1 MRPVVSADEMRAA
14 EDAVFAA
21 EPGVDLMSRAAAAVV
36 EITEVMA
43 EGPVLV
49 LVGSGN
55 NGGDGLFA
63 AARLAA
69 SRPVS
74 LWLVGSAVHA
84 EGVAAARA
92 AGCRELDAAG
102 AVAALDET
110 SLVIDAL
117 VGIGGRPGLRPE
129 AAVLAEACEALGVPV
144 LAVELPSGLDADSG
158 HAHPSFRAA
167 RTVTFAAPK
176 RCHVLEP
183 ARSRCGRVIVAE
195 IGVPVPETGL
205 RQIDEADVARWWPV
219 PDWSSDKYSRGVV
232 GLHAGSRL
240 YPGAA
245 ILSCAGALGAG
256 AGMVRYLGASGKGL
270 ILGRFPSVVT
280 APGRVQ
286 AHVVGSGWGESNPE
300 LLRRLKN
307 SGLPV
312 VADADALA
320 SLPLGDG
327 SGGPAESP
335 VGGVGVLAGPP
346 VGTGASVAR
355 VVSPEVAARSV
366 SSVGDACPVD
376 PDAAARAGCLV
387 GTDAD
392 PLTTTQ
398 ASGVS
403 ARPGAADDLL
413 HGWLLTPHAGELA
426 RLLGVER
433 AAVVADPVGHA
444 RAAAA
449 ATGATVLLKGATQCV
464 AEPNGRVTFAVAG
477 PAWTAQAGSGDV
489 LAGAAGSLLAAGLEP
504 WKAGVLAASLQA
516 MTARRHPGPLTP
528 DALAAHFP
536 SVIGDITTTHAL

>member
-1 MRPVVSADEMRAA
+1 MKPVVGTDEMRAA

-21 EPGVDLMSRAAAAVV
+21 QPGVDLMSRAAAAVAAAA
-36 EITEVMA
+36 EAMA
-43 EGPVLV
+43 DGPVLV

-69 SRPVS
+69 PRPVM
-74 LWLVGSAVHA
+74 LWLAGSAVHA
-84 EGVAAARA
+84 EGLAAAQA
-92 AGCRELDAAG
+92 AGCREVDAAE
-102 AVAALDET
+102 AVAALEQT

-129 AAVLAEACEALGVPV
+129 AAVLAEACDALGVPV
-144 LAVELPSGLDADSG
+144 LAVDLPSGLDADSG
-158 HAHPSFRAA
+158 ETHPSFRAT

-270 ILGRFPSVVT
+270 IIGRFPSVVT

-286 AHVVGSGWGESNPE
+286 AHVVGSGWGEPNPE
-300 LLRRLKN
+300 LLRLLKD

-312 VADADALA
+312 VADADALTT
-320 SLPLGDG
+320 LPLGDG
-327 SGGPAESP
+327 ASAEPGAVSEVRARSGTPD
-335 VGGVGVLAGPP
+335 GVL
-346 VGTGASVAR
+346 S
-355 VVSPEVAARSV
+355 
-366 SSVGDACPVD
+366 
-376 PDAAARAGCLV
+376 
-387 GTDAD
+387 
-392 PLTTTQ
+392 
-398 ASGVS
+398 
-403 ARPGAADDLL
+403 
-413 HGWLLTPHAGELA
+413 GWLLTPHAGELA
-426 RLLGVER
+426 RMLDVER
-433 AAVVADPVGHA
+433 AAVMADPVGHT
-444 RAAAA
+444 RAAAM

-464 AEPNGRVTFAVAG
+464 AEPSGRVTFAVAG

-516 MTARRHPGPLTP
+516 MTARRHPGPVTP
-528 DALAAHFP
+528 DALAARFP
-536 SVIGDITTTHAL
+536 SVIGDITAP